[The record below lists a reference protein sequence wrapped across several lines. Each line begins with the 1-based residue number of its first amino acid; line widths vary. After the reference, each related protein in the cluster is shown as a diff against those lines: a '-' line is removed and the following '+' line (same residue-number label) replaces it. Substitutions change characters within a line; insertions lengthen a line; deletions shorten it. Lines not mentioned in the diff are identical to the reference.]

1 MEEQALQINP
11 ELARRCLQSAHLY
24 IETNRFIEAL
34 RLLDEV
40 IEGYQPQNVEAH
52 LEAARIYARHKK
64 PQSILK
70 VIHRLHGF
78 SPKTPES
85 LVLTAR
91 AHFQLSQYA
100 DCEEVLKEIFILRR
114 DFPEA
119 VALEAEL
126 CLYTG
131 KFEEA
136 MEKFESLSQRYPK
149 NYNYL
154 TLLALSHYAGKRYHR
169 TITLCTTIMQAGV
182 NDPKVTRLYE
192 MAKKKK
198 RVEALGKL
206 RKVKPLKWVFAQ
218 LFDPFLEKEMRV
230 ESEHQTTHEDLVQ
243 ETLVDHRTGLL
254 NDRAAVQQ
262 IPALAAK
269 RKNHFYLSMADID
282 FFKSFNDVHY
292 NHQVGNAVLK
302 ALAKAGQ
309 EIFTKAR
316 IWRYGGE
323 EIVWVLDG
331 TETEAVQKADE
342 FRKVCQEK
350 VVEEANRI
358 IEKEDIRHFSEG
370 PDHKKDDLFIIHYP
384 VTISQAIVEWGEDGT
399 NLEAI
404 LTAADNGLYAAK
416 DNGRNTV
423 VFRGFPRS
431 IGLKPVKYTP
441 QMLSVLH
448 EYAARKGSAD
458 WWQFET
464 ANPGTAREQALEYA
478 RNTLKDEEVTKK
490 KA

>member
-1 MEEQALQINP
+1 MEDHSLQINP
-11 ELARRCLQSAHLY
+11 ELARRSLQSAHLY
-24 IETNRFIEAL
+24 IETNRFVEAL

-52 LEAARIYARHKK
+52 LEAARIYARYKK

-78 SPKTPES
+78 SPKSPES
-85 LVLTAR
+85 LVLVAR
-91 AHFQLSQYA
+91 AHFQLGQYV
-100 DCEEVLKEIFILRR
+100 DSEEVLKEIFVLRR

-126 CLYTG
+126 SLHTG
-131 KFEEA
+131 KFETA
-136 MEKFESLSQRYPK
+136 VEKFESLSLRYPK

-154 TLLALSHYAGKRYHR
+154 TLLALSHYASKRYHR
-169 TITLCTTIMQAGV
+169 TITLCTTLMQAGV
-182 NDPKVTRLYE
+182 NDPKVARLYE
-192 MAKKKK
+192 MAKRKK
-198 RVEALGKL
+198 RAEALGKL
-206 RKVKPLKWVFAQ
+206 KRVKPLKWVFAQ
-218 LFDPFLEKEMRV
+218 LFDPFLEKEMRA
-230 ESEHQTTHEDLVQ
+230 ESEHQAIREDLVQ

-269 RKNHFYLSMADID
+269 RKGRFFLAMADID

-309 EIFTKAR
+309 EIFSKSR

-331 TETEAVQKADE
+331 TEAEVIQKAEE
-342 FRKVCQEK
+342 FRKVCEEK
-350 VVEEANRI
+350 VFGEANQI
-358 IEKEDIRHFSEG
+358 IEKEDIRHFADG
-370 PDHKKDDLFIIHYP
+370 PDHQKDDLFSIHYS

-399 NLEAI
+399 NLETI

-416 DNGRNTV
+416 DSGRNTV
-423 VFRGFPRS
+423 VFRGEVKS
-431 IGLKPVKYTP
+431 QGSKPVKYTP
-441 QMLSVLH
+441 KILEILH
-448 EYAARKGSAD
+448 GYSTSKGKKD
-458 WWQFET
+458 WWDFEK
-464 ANPGTAREQALEYA
+464 ANPGMAREQALEFA
-478 RNTLKDEEVTKK
+478 RNTLKDEEVTARKL
-490 KA
+490 

>member
-1 MEEQALQINP
+1 MEEHALQINP

-24 IETNRFIEAL
+24 IETCRYQEAL

-52 LEAARIYARHKK
+52 LEAARIYARCRK

-70 VIHRLHGF
+70 VLHRLHGF
-78 SPKTPES
+78 SSRTPES
-85 LVLTAR
+85 LVLLAR
-91 AHFQLSQYA
+91 AHFQLGQYEE
-100 DCEEVLKEIFILRR
+100 CEEVLKEVFTMRR

-126 CLYTG
+126 ALHTG
-131 KFEEA
+131 RFESA
-136 MEKFESLSQRYPK
+136 VEKFESLSVRYPK

-154 TLLALSHYAGKRYHR
+154 TLLALAHYASKRYHR

-182 NDPKVTRLYE
+182 YDPKAARLYE
-192 MAKKKK
+192 MAKRKK
-198 RVEALGKL
+198 RAEALGKL
-206 RKVKPLKWVFAQ
+206 KKVKPLKWAFAQ
-218 LFDPFLEKEMRV
+218 LFDPFLEKEMRA
-230 ESEHQTTHEDLVQ
+230 ESEHQTTREDLVQ
-243 ETLVDHRTGLL
+243 ETLVDHRTSLL

-269 RKNHFYLSMADID
+269 RKSRFYLAMADID

-309 EIFTKAR
+309 GIFTRNR

-331 TETEAVQKADE
+331 TEEEAVRRAEE
-342 FRKVCQEK
+342 FRKICEEK
-350 VVEEANRI
+350 VVLDANGI
-358 IEKEDIRHFSEG
+358 IEQEDIRHFSDG
-370 PDHKKDDLFIIHYP
+370 LDHKKDGLFIIHYP

-399 NLEAI
+399 NLEAV
-404 LTAADNGLYAAK
+404 LTAADNGLYTAK

-423 VFRGFPRS
+423 VFRGQVRS
-431 IGLKPVKYTP
+431 QGLKPVKYTP
-441 QMLSVLH
+441 VMLEILH
-448 EYAARKGSAD
+448 EYVLKKDFAD
-458 WWQFET
+458 WWAYEK
-464 ANPGTAREQALEYA
+464 ANPGMARAQALEYA
-478 RNTLKDEEVTKK
+478 RNTLKDEEVAKK
-490 KA
+490 G